1 MNCKVASKCVVLWL
15 LFMLQEKKGILDKL
29 KVVTTYVVLWFQMF
43 QIEAN
48 SEQFLN
54 WCSELPEVSF

>member
-1 MNCKVASKCVVLWL
+1 MCGVMVIVH
-15 LFMLQEKKGILDKL
+15 LQEKKGILDK
-29 KVVTTYVVLWFQMF
+29 VITTYVVLWFRMF

-54 WCSELPEVSF
+54 WCSELPEISF